1 MSDALLQVED
11 ATFRYEGSDW
21 TLGGVSFSLRA
32 GEVLAIIGPNGSGK
46 STLLRLAA
54 GVLAPHS
61 GRVCLAGRDMAAT
74 DRREIART
82 LGYLPQNIPYA
93 FDYAVEEV
101 VSMGRFPHLEGLGF
115 LTAADHRVVDESLR
129 KTETLP
135 FRGRSLSRL
144 SGGERQRVFLASVLA
159 QEPRVLLLDE
169 PTASLDIHHQAQF
182 FRLLRRLAGEGI
194 AVAVVTHDLNVASF
208 YCTRLLLMRNGAR
221 ACEGDAEAV
230 LRQDILSAV
239 YGEAL
244 TVQRDAAGRPIVL
257 PAAQIDI
264 PRTTA
269 NDDRGEAAHRPAGQA

>member
-1 MSDALLQVED
+1 MNDALLQIED

-54 GVLAPHS
+54 GVLAPQS
-61 GRVCLAGRDMAAT
+61 GCVRLAGQDMAGI
-74 DRREIART
+74 DRRKVART

-101 VSMGRFPHLEGLGF
+101 VSMGRFPHLTGLGF
-115 LTAADHRVVDESLR
+115 LTAADREVIDESLR

-135 FRGRSLSRL
+135 FRERSLSRL

-159 QEPRVLLLDE
+159 QQPRVLLLDE

-182 FRLLRRLAGEGI
+182 FRLLRRLASEGI

-208 YCTRLLLMRNGAR
+208 YCTRLLLMRNGVR
-221 ACEGDAEAV
+221 ACEGDAVAV

-239 YGEAL
+239 YGESL
-244 TVQRDAAGRPIVL
+244 TVQRDTLGRPIVL
-257 PAAQIDI
+257 PAAD
-264 PRTTA
+264 A
-269 NDDRGEAAHRPAGQA
+269 NDGRQTTDDRQREVQP